1 MTAPLPDLERPRH
14 QPASAPPNVAE
25 TPASRSPW
33 LMAGAAGLLAVAAIF
48 ALDAEAVI
56 RAVDVWSGSKTYN
69 HCFLI
74 LPICAY
80 LAWERRDVLRKV
92 EPSPFPLALIAILP
106 FAMAWLLARFV
117 SVLEAQQFAL
127 MGMAQVTL
135 LAILGLRA
143 YRAAMFPLLY
153 ALFLIPSGDFLV
165 RPLQDFTAAF
175 AVGMLKLTGVP
186 VYSDGII
193 IEVPAGT
200 FIVAEAC
207 AGLRFLVASVAY
219 GVLFAG
225 LMYGSW
231 RKRLVFVAAS
241 IVVPVIAN
249 GFRAYGLIV
258 LAQLID
264 DQAAVDA
271 DHIVYGWGFFA
282 AVTLLLTVVGVRFR
296 EDFTPPTPPGRPD
309 RRAAPRR
316 FAVTAAAAIVIA
328 ALAPAYLAWG
338 DRDAEAM
345 TVTQIALPDI
355 AGWADAAPTTDFQP
369 EFGRP
374 HAEVAKGYAAAG
386 GEVDVFVGYFARQS
400 STRKLPRSLIG
411 LAGENAWRRAGSGT
425 ATIDIGG
432 EKVKVA
438 TERLV
443 GRGGERLVW
452 ALYWVNGRFT
462 ASLLQAKIEQLK
474 GELLGGRRDAAVL
487 VLTTDARPSVGQA
500 EQLLS
505 NFGGKLDSL
514 RTALAGMGAAAAAG
528 R

>member
-1 MTAPLPDLERPRH
+1 MTAPLPDLDR
-14 QPASAPPNVAE
+14 
-25 TPASRSPW
+25 PASRPVAALADDVETPMFRSRW
-33 LMAGAAGLLAVAAIF
+33 MVAGGAGLLAVAAIF
-48 ALDAEAVI
+48 ALDREAVV
-56 RAVDVWSGSKTYN
+56 RAVEVWSNSKTYN

-80 LAWERRDVLRKV
+80 LVWERRDVLRRI
-92 EPSPFPLALIAILP
+92 EPSPFPLAVLGILP
-106 FAMAWLLARFV
+106 FAGAWLLARFV

-127 MGMAQVTL
+127 MGMVQMAL
-135 LAILGLRA
+135 LAVLGLRA

-153 ALFLIPSGDFLV
+153 ALFLVPSGDFLV

-186 VYSDGII
+186 VYSDGIV

-207 AGLRFLVASVAY
+207 AGLRFLVASIAY

-231 RKRLVFVAAS
+231 RKRLIFVAAS

-258 LAQLID
+258 LAQVID

-271 DHIVYGWGFFA
+271 DHIIYGWGFFA

-296 EDFTPPTPPGRPD
+296 ENFTPKLPPGRSD
-309 RRAAPRR
+309 RRAAPHR
-316 FAVTAAAAIVIA
+316 FAFAAVAAVLVA
-328 ALAPAYLAWG
+328 ALAPGYLAWS

-345 TVTQIALPDI
+345 TVSRIVLPDL
-355 AGWADAAPTTDFQP
+355 AGWTEAEPSPDYRPAL
-369 EFGRP
+369 GRT
-374 HAEVAKGYAAAG
+374 HAEAAVSYAGEG

-411 LAGENAWRRAGSGT
+411 LADEGTWRRAQTGT

-432 EKVKVA
+432 EKVTVA
-438 TERLV
+438 KERLI
-443 GRGGERLVW
+443 GSRRERVVW
-452 ALYWVNGRFT
+452 ALYWVDGRFT
-462 ASLLQAKIEQLK
+462 ASLLQAKLQQIR
-474 GELLGGRRDAAVL
+474 GELLGGRRDAAVI
-487 VLTTDARPSVGQA
+487 VMSTEVGPSVEQA
-500 EQLLS
+500 ERLLAK
-505 NFGGKLDSL
+505 FGEGLGTM
-514 RTALAGMGAAAAAG
+514 RAGLAGIAPAATAG

>member
-1 MTAPLPDLERPRH
+1 MTAPLPDLDRPRTR
-14 QPASAPPNVAE
+14 PVAASPGGAE
-25 TPASRSPW
+25 MPMYRSRW
-33 LMAGAAGLLAVAAIF
+33 LMAGGAGLLAVAAIF
-48 ALDAEAVI
+48 ALDAEAVL
-56 RAVDVWSGSKTYN
+56 RAVDVWSSSKTYN

-80 LAWERRDVLRKV
+80 LAWERRDVLRRV
-92 EPSPFPLALIAILP
+92 EPSPFPLALIGILP

-127 MGMAQVTL
+127 MGMVQVAL
-135 LAILGLRA
+135 LAILGHRA

-153 ALFLIPSGDFLV
+153 ALFLVPSGDFLV

-207 AGLRFLVASVAY
+207 AGLRFLVASIAY

-231 RKRLVFVAAS
+231 RKRLIFVAAS

-249 GFRAYGLIV
+249 GFRAYGLII

-282 AVTLLLTVVGVRFR
+282 AVTLLLTLVGVRFR
-296 EDFTPPTPPGRPD
+296 EDFTPPAPPGRRD
-309 RRAAPRR
+309 RPAAPGR
-316 FAVTAAAAIVIA
+316 FALTAAAAVVIA
-328 ALAPAYLAWG
+328 ALAPGYLAWS

-345 TVTQIALPDI
+345 TVARIALPDL
-355 AGWADAAPTTDFQP
+355 AGWTDATATTDYRP

-374 HAEVAKGYAAAG
+374 HAEAAKGYASAG
-386 GEVDVFVGYFARQS
+386 GEVAVFIGYYARQS

-411 LAGENAWRRAGSGT
+411 LADEDAWRRAGSG
-425 ATIDIGG
+425 AANIDIGG
-432 EKVKVA
+432 ERVTVA
-438 TERLV
+438 TERLI
-443 GRGGERLVW
+443 GRGGERVVW

-474 GELLGGRRDAAVL
+474 GELLGGRRDAAVI
-487 VLTTDARPSVGQA
+487 VLTADAKPSVARA

-505 NFGGKLDSL
+505 NFSGRLGSL